1 MKSVFIT
8 HMIIMTVLLSG
19 CFSDTSEKYLNDL
32 KSNNISVRQNAV
44 YNLGK
49 SKEIKATPMLIQL
62 LKNERSKTV
71 RLYIIDALIEINE
84 KNFVETLIDKLKKN
98 DNKIQIASSVEA
110 LIELLD
116 ENDSEIQI
124 AAIDALGEMAASDAV
139 QPLIK
144 ILNSSDRSIK
154 LTVLRALGNIKNDAA
169 VPTLTILLNDQDQY
183 VKYNAAQT
191 LKKIGDK

>member
-1 MKSVFIT
+1 MRSFLIS
-8 HMIIMTVLLSG
+8 HMIIIIVLLSG
-19 CFSDTSEKYLNDL
+19 CFSDTSEKYLNGL
-32 KSNNISVRQNAV
+32 KSNNMTVRQNAV

-49 SKEIKATPMLIQL
+49 SKEIKATPMLIKL
-62 LKNERSKTV
+62 LKSEHSKAV

-84 KNFVETLIDKLKKN
+84 KNFVEALIDRLKKN

-124 AAIDALGEMAASDAV
+124 AAIDALGEMAASDAA

-144 ILNSSDRSIK
+144 ILNSDDRSIK
-154 LTVLRALGNIKNDAA
+154 LTVLRALGNIKDDAA
-169 VPTLTILLNDQDQY
+169 VPTLTLLLNNQDKY